1 MAALVTVKK
10 NLKYLFQQYK
20 SATGRN
26 WSQPDLVP
34 RSAASGLIS
43 GRRLPLPPPESQ
55 KPVSMPLPATPLPL
69 SQKTVSLSTRN
80 RKLPQVPKNVN
91 GNAVGAGLTN
101 PGVPPPKASS
111 WASRVRNSK
120 SFNLPFS
127 SFSGVAQA
135 AQRSN
140 GVQRTGRGA
149 KLPVIP
155 GTVHGSAMMRTRPD
169 RLTGA
174 QSRSLDYTTRQNCTL
189 ETVVEAGRGVRKLP
203 AQPAAQPATANAAG
217 RTRFFRQNGVA
228 GTAAPKLNGTHGKY
242 IDEYDGIEV
251 QPQWT

>member
-1 MAALVTVKK
+1 MD
-10 NLKYLFQQYK
+10 QQYK

-43 GRRLPLPPPESQ
+43 GRRLPLPPPEAQ
-55 KPVSMPLPATPLPL
+55 KPVSMPLPNTPLPL
-69 SQKTVSLSTRN
+69 SQKPASLSTRN

-91 GNAVGAGLTN
+91 GNTVGFGLTN
-101 PGVPPPKASS
+101 PNVPPAKPSS
-111 WASRVRNSK
+111 WASKVRNSK

-127 SFSGVAQA
+127 SFAGVATA

-140 GVQRTGRGA
+140 GVPRTGRGA
-149 KLPVIP
+149 RLPVIP

-169 RLTGA
+169 RLSSV
-174 QSRSLDYTTRQNCTL
+174 QSRSLDYDNRQTCTL

-203 AQPAAQPATANAAG
+203 AQPAVQPGVGAAG